1 MQNLWRSPVHGQFSY
16 HSVAELI
23 ARIPSKL
30 SHKVEL
36 AVSIV
41 ANAILAMSQYQMA
54 FWQLSSN
61 IMQRWQINST
71 ETHLPISETPKSKH
85 SRLHLVCQER
95 LHWNFRITNNCCC
108 YLRAN
113 REEILAMSTLQKVI
127 FSGEKN
133 TMKSPDS
140 KKDGDS
146 TCILLYAHEILQ
158 LKSKNNN
165 TQIEFHRSTK
175 AINCH
180 GSGLMSI
187 AQWVNNHISHKG
199 CQDH

>member
-1 MQNLWRSPVHGQFSY
+1 
-16 HSVAELI
+16 
-23 ARIPSKL
+23 
-30 SHKVEL
+30 
-36 AVSIV
+36 
-41 ANAILAMSQYQMA
+41 
-54 FWQLSSN
+54 
-61 IMQRWQINST
+61 
-71 ETHLPISETPKSKH
+71 
-85 SRLHLVCQER
+85 
-95 LHWNFRITNNCCC
+95 
-108 YLRAN
+108 
-113 REEILAMSTLQKVI
+113 MSTLQKVI
-127 FSGEKN
+127 FSGKKN

-140 KKDGDS
+140 KKDGDN

>member
-1 MQNLWRSPVHGQFSY
+1 MFHSISYDMTDIMQNLWRSTVHGQFSY

-71 ETHLPISETPKSKH
+71 ETHLPTSETPKSKH

-127 FSGEKN
+127 FSGKK
-133 TMKSPDS
+133 TLWKVQIVRKMAIAHAYCFTHMKFCS
-140 KKDGDS
+140 
-146 TCILLYAHEILQ
+146 
-158 LKSKNNN
+158 
-165 TQIEFHRSTK
+165 
-175 AINCH
+175 
-180 GSGLMSI
+180 
-187 AQWVNNHISHKG
+187 
-199 CQDH
+199 